1 MKQFGNVTYEMSV
14 SVSDSSFE
22 LAAKWVKVKG
32 SKTTAPKHCTYTPS
46 FVKQ

>member
-1 MKQFGNVTYEMSV
+1 MKEFGNVTYEVSV

-32 SKTTAPKHCTYTPS
+32 SKTTAPKHYTYTTS
-46 FVKQ
+46 FMK